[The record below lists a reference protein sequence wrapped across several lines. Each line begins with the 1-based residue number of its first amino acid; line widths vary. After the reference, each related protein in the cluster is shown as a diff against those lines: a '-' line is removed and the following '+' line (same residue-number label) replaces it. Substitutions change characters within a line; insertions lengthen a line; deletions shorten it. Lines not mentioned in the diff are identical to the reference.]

1 MVSPARRRE
10 AVAEAQTTLE
20 VSERRACQVIGQPRS
35 TQRYAVKERNGE
47 RPLVSSM
54 LDLVRRHPRYGYR
67 RVWAL
72 LRREGYRVNVKRIYR
87 LWRKEGLKVP
97 QKQRKKRR
105 LGCSANGC
113 VRHRAAYINQVW
125 CYAFVR
131 EQTTDGRTL
140 KFLTVE
146 DEYTREALAIEGER
160 SITSTDLIE
169 TLRYLFEV
177 RGAPQHIRS
186 DNGPEFIAQGLR
198 RWLAE
203 SGVGTL
209 YIEPG
214 APWENGFNESFNSR
228 LRDELL
234 NGELFTSLQEA
245 NPSRLR
251 ARVVTEDYRR
261 EYNHRRPHSSLG
273 YPTPAAFAAACRA
286 GYAALRLRSARPT
299 RRNTVDSHSGWYMN
313 WGQVTRLHMHFV
325 PTSSSWLN
333 MVERWFRNITTQR
346 LRRGTFSNVQV
357 LEKAIE
363 DYIAAHNPN
372 PKPFVWTADL
382 KDIIP
387 KLVRAPQALDT
398 FRYQ

>member
-1 MVSPARRRE
+1 MVSPARRKE
-10 AVAEAQTTLE
+10 AVQEAQTTLE

-35 TQRYAVKERNGE
+35 TQRYAGKQRNDE

-72 LRREGYRVNVKRIYR
+72 LRSEGFRVNVKRICR

-97 QKQRKKRR
+97 QKQRKKRH
-105 LGCSANGC
+105 LGCSAHGC
-113 VRHRAAYINQVW
+113 VRHRAEHIDHVW
-125 CYAFVR
+125 CYDFVSD
-131 EQTTDGRTL
+131 QTTDGRTL

-146 DEYTREALAIEGER
+146 DEYTREALAIEVER

-186 DNGPEFIAQGLR
+186 DNGPEFIAQALR
-198 RWLAE
+198 DWLAV

-214 APWENGFNESFNSR
+214 APWETCPERRRDGFNESFNSR

-251 ARVVTEDYRR
+251 AWVVTEDYRR

-273 YPTPAAFAAACRA
+273 Y
-286 GYAALRLRSARPT
+286 
-299 RRNTVDSHSGWYMN
+299 
-313 WGQVTRLHMHFV
+313 Q
-325 PTSSSWLN
+325 TSSLPISSA
-333 MVERWFRNITTQR
+333 V
-346 LRRGTFSNVQV
+346 S
-357 LEKAIE
+357 
-363 DYIAAHNPN
+363 
-372 PKPFVWTADL
+372 
-382 KDIIP
+382 
-387 KLVRAPQALDT
+387 LVREPKVCCRCSRGRTENRL
-398 FRYQ
+398 